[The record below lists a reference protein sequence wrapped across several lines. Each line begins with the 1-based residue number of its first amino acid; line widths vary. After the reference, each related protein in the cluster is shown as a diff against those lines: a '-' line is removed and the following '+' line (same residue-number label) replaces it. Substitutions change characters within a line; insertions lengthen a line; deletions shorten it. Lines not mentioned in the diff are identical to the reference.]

1 MLYFLWVVIALGQDG
16 AGDTDVARLAD
27 DVEAAAI
34 QIEELI
40 ASLKDE
46 DADADADADED
57 ADADADE
64 DADATR
70 PSPDGSPQESLRP

>member
-57 ADADADE
+57 ADA
-64 DADATR
+64 TR